1 MSNNELLCVM
11 FRETANKELL
21 NIDF

>member
-1 MSNNELLCVM
+1 MSENELCAI
-11 FRETANKELL
+11 FRESANKELL